1 MRPTRGVPLFGAWRS
16 IPLVVAGAFAFAFLS
31 GSCGT
36 SSVPTPGVAPT
47 PSSAEFAQ
55 FRFIHASPDLA
66 PVDVYV
72 EGSTR
77 PVFTNVPYGST
88 TAFQRVDASGVT
100 VQIRPAGAAASS
112 EPLATSPPV
121 QVTKSSKVDAIA
133 AGVLGTTDPASSLR
147 VLALLEG
154 FTTPATGTVRL
165 RFVHGSRDVETVGL
179 DLGNDGSVEVTGL
192 ARFEATGAEGVEFPA
207 GSRVKVGL
215 VSGNAPLAVLTV
227 PGLPAG
233 TEALAVFTG
242 SPEPPSTGSVVLLIS
257 GVGLQPPNEVLG
269 VVYVLHASPDM
280 PSVDVFVGSEKLAD
294 DVPYGHLARL
304 FVRSAGSVL
313 TLRSHEDGS
322 LALAG
327 FPTGAAPRGLPS
339 LFIVEGV
346 YPDRLALPVTVSPT
360 AHPGKARI
368 EVFNASVGWTGV
380 NLGVVSGGTFH
391 ALPGL
396 TELGFGEQPGRT
408 IMLDPQSLTFG
419 IARAGAGVSEG
430 FLDFDATLP
439 DGLDSIVVISGSP
452 LGYWRHHGVQLLLVD
467 TSAQPWTVT
476 PASPGAQSAPVVY
489 LLHLS
494 PDIPTIDVVDESEE
508 RVDGVAFGQLARL
521 VSRPIRSFTFSS
533 SATMSTAP

>member
-1 MRPTRGVPLFGAWRS
+1 M
-16 IPLVVAGAFAFAFLS
+16 
-31 GSCGT
+31 
-36 SSVPTPGVAPT
+36 
-47 PSSAEFAQ
+47 
-55 FRFIHASPDLA
+55 
-66 PVDVYV
+66 
-72 EGSTR
+72 
-77 PVFTNVPYGST
+77 
-88 TAFQRVDASGVT
+88 
-100 VQIRPAGAAASS
+100 
-112 EPLATSPPV
+112 
-121 QVTKSSKVDAIA
+121 
-133 AGVLGTTDPASSLR
+133 
-147 VLALLEG
+147 LALLEG

-165 RFVHGSRDVETVGL
+165 GFVHGSRDVETVGL

-192 ARFEATGAEGVEFPA
+192 ARFEATGAEGVEFP
-207 GSRVKVGL
+207 GGRVKVGL

-227 PGLPAG
+227 PELPAG

-280 PSVDVFVGSEKLAD
+280 PSVDVFVGSGSSRTT
-294 DVPYGHLARL
+294 VPTAISPACSCGAPGAASRRL
-304 FVRSAGSVL
+304 PRAGI
-313 TLRSHEDGS
+313 

-327 FPTGAAPRGLPS
+327 FPTGAAPRVPS

-346 YPDRLALPVTVSPT
+346 YPDRLALPVTVARPLT
-360 AHPGKARI
+360 PERQRI
-368 EVFNASVGWTGV
+368 EVFNASVGLDRREPRRGERRDLSCASWTDRARIRR
-380 NLGVVSGGTFH
+380 T
-391 ALPGL
+391 AR
-396 TELGFGEQPGRT
+396 QDT

-419 IARAGAGVSEG
+419 IAQAGAECFGGLSG
-430 FLDFDATLP
+430 LRRNTPRWTGLHRRHQRLP
-439 DGLDSIVVISGSP
+439 VGLLEASWGAAP
-452 LGYWRHHGVQLLLVD
+452 PGD

-476 PASPGAQSAPVVY
+476 PASPGARSAPVVY